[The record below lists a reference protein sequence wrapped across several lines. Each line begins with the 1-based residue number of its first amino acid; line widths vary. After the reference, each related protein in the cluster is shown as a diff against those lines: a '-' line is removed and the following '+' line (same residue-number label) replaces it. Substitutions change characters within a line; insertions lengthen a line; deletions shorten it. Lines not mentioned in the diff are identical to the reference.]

1 MAKPRIAAEVF
12 FLDRASK
19 RPLQTQI
26 RESVVD
32 SILSKRALPGSLMPS
47 SRKLAE
53 HLGVAR
59 MTVTLAF
66 QELVDQGYLEARSRS
81 GYSVADSDTI
91 PRLMVGDAIEPIENR
106 TVWQDVLSENL
117 RTRRR
122 VIKPK
127 DWRNLPYPFVF
138 GEMDSKIFKHTA
150 WRECVRQAMGTR
162 DFDLMASNVAT
173 DDPLLVDYILS
184 RMLPRRGIAAK
195 REQVLITVGAQHAIW
210 LAIELLTRVPLKAVC
225 EDPCYPDTRQALRWC
240 GADVTTVKVDQDGL
254 LPESIPNGT
263 QAVFVTPSHHAPTGA
278 TLTQAR
284 RNRLLDM
291 AQSNDFVIVE
301 DDYEFEMSFIEPPSP
316 ALKAIDRDQRVLYA
330 GSFSK
335 ALFPGLRLGYLVGPE
350 PVIAEAKELRSM
362 MLRHPPGH
370 LQRTAAFFLAQG
382 YYDLL
387 IRDMRREFA
396 KRRTAAVEALEKT
409 PLEMA
414 GAARFGGTSL
424 WIKAPDGIDT
434 VELAQRLLEDGV
446 VIEPGAPFFSG
457 TDHPHEYFR
466 LGYSSIAVDK
476 ITEGIRRIGARV
488 AFAQSHMGTG

>member
-1 MAKPRIAAEVF
+1 MAKPRIAADVF
-12 FLDRASK
+12 FLDRASR

-26 RESVVD
+26 REIVVA
-32 SILSKRALPGSLMPS
+32 SIISKQALPGALMPS

-81 GYSVADSDTI
+81 GYSVADTDAI
-91 PRLMVGDAIEPIENR
+91 PRLPIGDATEPIENS
-106 TVWQDVLSENL
+106 TLWQSVLSENL
-117 RTRRR
+117 STRRR

-138 GEMDSKIFKHTA
+138 GEMDSKIFKHSA

-162 DFDLMASNVAT
+162 DFDLMASNEAT

-184 RMLPRRGIAAK
+184 RMLPRRGITAK
-195 REQVLITVGAQHAIW
+195 REQVLITVGAQNAIW
-210 LAIELLTRVPLKAVC
+210 LAIELLTRAPLKAVC

-240 GADVTTVKVDQDGL
+240 GAEVTIVDVDQDGL
-254 LPESIPNGT
+254 PPDNIPSGT

-284 RNRLLDM
+284 RERLLEL
-291 AQSNDFVIVE
+291 AQARDFVLVE
-301 DDYEFEMSFIEPPSP
+301 DDYEFEMSFIETPSP
-316 ALKAIDRDQRVLYA
+316 ALKAIDTDQRVLYA

-350 PVIAEAKELRSM
+350 QVIAEAKELRSM

-370 LQRTAAFFLAQG
+370 LQRTAAYFLAQG

-387 IRDMRREFA
+387 MRDMRKEFA
-396 KRRTAAVEALEKT
+396 KRRSAAVEALEKT
-409 PLEMA
+409 TLEMA

-424 WIKAPDGIDT
+424 WIKAPDRIDT
-434 VELAQRLLEDGV
+434 VELAQALLKDGV
-446 VIEPGAPFFSG
+446 VIEPGAPFFNG
-457 TDHPHEYFR
+457 PEHPTEYFR
-466 LGYSSIAVDK
+466 LGYTSIATGK
-476 ITEGIRRIGARV
+476 IAEGIRRIDARV
-488 AFAQSHMGTG
+488 ASMPRHLGSG